1 MPIRRP
7 SALALAPLALAA
19 TLALGDPAAA
29 HTPFLAPASFAP
41 QRDWVTVTG
50 GMHEETALV
59 ADFALRPG
67 DLFETAPDG
76 RTQKLDGVVQLKG
89 LTAADAPLP
98 TPGTYR
104 LSTGLRL
111 AREMTFA
118 QVDGAWRPVRG
129 PRPAGAGPGGPGGG
143 EGRGRRPA
151 GGPERREAGEGPPP
165 LDAAPAGAPTVKS
178 GAWLR
183 ADTYVTR
190 GAPSDGALKPTGEGL
205 EFAPAANPNAIF
217 LDHAFAVRLLLDGQ
231 PVAGAPVLVRR
242 ADEAYADRKT
252 EFTAVTDAR
261 GVASVRFPLSG
272 AYVLEAKTPAAAPGA
287 RPPEKS
293 YLVSLTV
300 EATP

>member
-1 MPIRRP
+1 MPVRRP
-7 SALALAPLALAA
+7 SVAAAAGALMLAA
-19 TLALGDPAAA
+19 AAPVLA

-67 DLFETAPDG
+67 ELYETSPDG
-76 RTQKLDGVVQLKG
+76 RTQALAGVVQLKG

-98 TPGTYR
+98 VVGTYR

-111 AREMTFA
+111 ARETTFA
-118 QVDGAWRPVRG
+118 RVDGAWRPVRG
-129 PRPAGAGPGGPGGG
+129 PRPPGGG
-143 EGRGRRPA
+143 GEHA
-151 GGPERREAGEGPPP
+151 HDGGEHREAGEGPPP
-165 LDAAPAGAPTVKS
+165 LDAVPAGAPTMRS

-217 LDHAFAVRLLLDGQ
+217 LDHAFAVRLLLDGR

-242 ADEAYADRKT
+242 ADEAYADHKT
-252 EFTAVTDAR
+252 ELTAVTDGR
-261 GVASVRFPLSG
+261 GVASVRFPISG
-272 AYVLEAKTPAAAPGA
+272 AYVLEARTAAPVPGA
-287 RPPEKS
+287 PPPAKT
-293 YLVSLTV
+293 YLASLTV